1 MILIYRLNTNMRIPG
16 SEGWRL
22 RQDAAAAAAAAC
34 VNSLQRRRCCNARV
48 RSELSV

>member
-22 RQDAAAAAAAAC
+22 RQDAAAAAAC
-34 VNSLQRRRCCNARV
+34 VNSLQRRRCCNARI
-48 RSELSV
+48 RFELSV